1 MAGRVLPLLLV
12 ALGGLVLGTTATLL
26 LMRPAPPESPLVAAT
41 PGTTPPS
48 AVTPREATPEEAA
61 VRQALAARLR
71 SPDAL
76 RLEDVRVWR
85 FGPPDERAVCGTMR
99 SPEIAGG
106 SARFVVRVLMPRQG
120 DAASGSRQPV
130 TVVEDAPGLV
140 RAAPEASRRFCREP
154 PAEPV
159 PAAASAAPSAA
170 DGTGG
175 PLPGAVG
182 PAAGSGTGSAAGL
195 ATSGGQAPAAGPRE
209 RVVTQGPAN
218 LRAYPGGEVLGTV
231 ARGRTLQVFDRAPGG
246 WAQVGETAP
255 EGWIHSSLLAEL
267 PPP

>member
-12 ALGGLVLGTTATLL
+12 ALGGLALGTTATLL
-26 LMRPAPPESPLVAAT
+26 LVRPDRPDPPLPTAAAPGAPAVPARA
-41 PGTTPPS
+41 
-48 AVTPREATPEEAA
+48 AVTAEEAA
-61 VRQALAARLR
+61 VRQTLAARLR
-71 SPDAL
+71 SPDAM

-99 SPEIAGG
+99 SPEIPGG
-106 SARFVVRVLMPRQG
+106 SARFVVRVLMPREG
-120 DAASGSRQPV
+120 ASASSQLV

-140 RAAPEASRRFCREP
+140 RATPEASRRFCREP
-154 PAEPV
+154 PPEPLPV
-159 PAAASAAPSAA
+159 ASGPGSAGATGAAPPPGSAGDA
-170 DGTGG
+170 APGQWSGTA
-175 PLPGAVG
+175 GAA
-182 PAAGSGTGSAAGL
+182 AAGSGADVP
-195 ATSGGQAPAAGPRE
+195 SGGRA

-231 ARGRTLQVFDRAPGG
+231 ARGRTLQVFDRTAGG

-255 EGWIHSSLLAEL
+255 EGWIHSSLLSDL

>member
-1 MAGRVLPLLLV
+1 MAGRVWPLLLV
-12 ALGGLVLGTTATLL
+12 ALGGLALGTTATLL
-26 LMRPAPPESPLVAAT
+26 LMRPPPTEPPQASA
-41 PGTTPPS
+41 TTPAPG
-48 AVTPREATPEEAA
+48 ALAPGEATPEEAA

-106 SARFVVRVLMPRQG
+106 SGRFVVRVLMPRQG
-120 DAASGSRQPV
+120 DGATGSRQLI

-154 PAEPV
+154 PAGPAPV
-159 PAAASAAPSAA
+159 AAVPGTEGAAGPPAGP
-170 DGTGG
+170 GPVGG
-175 PLPGAVG
+175 SSPD
-182 PAAGSGTGSAAGL
+182 PAAGARG
-195 ATSGGQAPAAGPRE
+195 

-255 EGWIHSSLLAEL
+255 EGWIHSSLLADL